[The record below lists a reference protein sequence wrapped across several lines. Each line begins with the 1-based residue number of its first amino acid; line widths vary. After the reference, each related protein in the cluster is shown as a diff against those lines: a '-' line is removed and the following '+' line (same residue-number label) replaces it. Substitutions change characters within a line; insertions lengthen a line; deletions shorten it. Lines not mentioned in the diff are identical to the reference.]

1 MLENILLAIVLP
13 LLNSGVYFLAI
24 VLPLMNAGEIG
35 YYQAISKCCR
45 IICWP
50 FSCHSLMQENIL
62 LAIVFPLINLEII
75 LLAIVLV

>member
-1 MLENILLAIVLP
+1 MLAIVLP
-13 LLNSGVYFLAI
+13 LLNSGLYFLAI

-50 FSCHSLMQENIL
+50 LSCHS
-62 LAIVFPLINLEII
+62 
-75 LLAIVLV
+75 